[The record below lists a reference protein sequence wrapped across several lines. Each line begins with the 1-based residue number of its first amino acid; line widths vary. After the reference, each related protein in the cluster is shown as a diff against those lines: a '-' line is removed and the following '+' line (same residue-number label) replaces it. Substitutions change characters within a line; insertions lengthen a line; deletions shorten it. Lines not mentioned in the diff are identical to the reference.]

1 MTTSNTKINKY
12 MDIEDK
18 FEAVRNTDSEMRDE
32 AEYQIFV
39 LNKKVPDLESQLENK
54 NSEIVDLEQ
63 RLVDL
68 ELKSEKML

>member
-32 AEYQIFV
+32 AEY
-39 LNKKVPDLESQLENK
+39 
-54 NSEIVDLEQ
+54 
-63 RLVDL
+63 
-68 ELKSEKML
+68 